1 MIDRVIRIAQVL
13 ALLWIGYE
21 LHGLA
26 NTEPAADEP
35 ESTVSPVP
43 SSALR
48 G

>member
-26 NTEPAADEP
+26 STEPAADEP

-43 SSALR
+43 SSAFR

>member
-1 MIDRVIRIAQVL
+1 LIDRVIRIAQVL

-26 NTEPAADEP
+26 NTEPAADEQ

-43 SSALR
+43 NSALR